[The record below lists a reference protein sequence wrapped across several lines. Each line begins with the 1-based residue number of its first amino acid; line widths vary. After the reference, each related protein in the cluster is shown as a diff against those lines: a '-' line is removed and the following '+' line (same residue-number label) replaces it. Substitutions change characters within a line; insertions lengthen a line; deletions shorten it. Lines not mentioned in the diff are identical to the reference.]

1 MRCYSLHVHQHRSYT
16 YLYLKSRER
25 LTRTPRHFITPQLAC
40 MYTLIHTHTHANASC
55 RRACTTSTWHNHGR
69 RYLRSAA
76 PRELCVSS
84 ALWARLSD
92 VPRAPPWAQ
101 RRLWVSPHRPMP
113 PPPYSIGMRLRR
125 GACGHRHQAGCSHDS
140 AGVTSV
146 ATTLASA
153 WRARRCRRVWRSPG
167 SCRHY
172 PPPRTTPHR
181 KSTGASGKG
190 GEGGLRCVGGV
201 GTGRASRSHR
211 WTRPHALSDRLTRS
225 ERRLRARHI
234 PGRRCRSKCPS
245 QFGSTLISTRDWSAR
260 SLACCWTVRR

>member
-40 MYTLIHTHTHANASC
+40 MCTLIHTHTHANASC

-113 PPPYSIGMRLRR
+113 PPPTVSVC
-125 GACGHRHQAGCSHDS
+125 A
-140 AGVTSV
+140 SV
-146 ATTLASA
+146 AARAVIAIRPAALTTALVSRQ
-153 WRARRCRRVWRSPG
+153 WRRRSRQHGAPDDAAVCGALLEVAGTTHRPVQRPIGRVPG
-167 SCRHY
+167 Q
-172 PPPRTTPHR
+172 
-181 KSTGASGKG
+181 AEKG
-190 GEGGLRCVGGV
+190 GRVG
-201 GTGRASRSHR
+201 
-211 WTRPHALSDRLTRS
+211 
-225 ERRLRARHI
+225 
-234 PGRRCRSKCPS
+234 
-245 QFGSTLISTRDWSAR
+245 
-260 SLACCWTVRR
+260 